1 METRYAQ
8 SETFYPARQEP
19 DSGTTAI
26 ACGIC
31 RLSDGYWIDWLDS
44 TFKNSGWNTKHQAL
58 AEDDDGMWIFTTGL
72 VIPNANDQYQIQW
85 KITDGTGIYYREG
98 NKIIVNSG
106 LLDKLPDIAAILE
119 DTGTTLPATLTTIE
133 GKINTIDDFVDTEV
147 AAILADT
154 GTDGVPLT
162 AAAVDAIL
170 DEVVDN
176 DGTSITLRGAIKLIL
191 SVLTGKSSG
200 GGTATVVFRD
210 VADVKNRIS
219 ATVDADGNRTA
230 VGTRDAT

>member
-1 METRYAQ
+1 MIRLAQ
-8 SETFYPARQEP
+8 SETYYPCKQES
-19 DSGTTAI
+19 DSTVTAI
-26 ACGIC
+26 AIGIC
-31 RLSDGYWIDWLDS
+31 RLSDGYWLDWNDS
-44 TFKNSGWNTKHQAL
+44 TFKNTGWTTQYQAL
-58 AEDDDGMWIFTTGL
+58 TEDENGLWVYTTGWA
-72 VIPNANDQYQIQW
+72 IPDANASYMIQW
-85 KITDGTGIYYREG
+85 KITNATETFYAEG
-98 NKIIVNSG
+98 YQIIVNSG